1 MRQFPRFPIKYLFDG
16 EKGGVFI
23 LCKNAIHSVKLSLFE
38 FDHNS
43 FFSRKYLSNSFQSDI
58 TPSPIGNRKGDFRFY
73 YCIPILVFTIKKK
86 LPYSGAVIFLNFE
99 RPYPHTLVSL
109 MIPNNSIRNF
119 PNVKAYLGKRICVKG
134 VFYEYDRDDNRGKI
148 YNMTISSPSDI
159 H

>member
-1 MRQFPRFPIKYLFDG
+1 MIIFGIPMFKNFLSVLAICSLLTSFNQAYAETVYVEKDFPDASGK
-16 EKGGVFI
+16 K
-23 LCKNAIHSVKLSLFE
+23 
-38 FDHNS
+38 
-43 FFSRKYLSNSFQSDI
+43 I
-58 TPSPIGNRKGDFRFY
+58 T
-73 YCIPILVFTIKKK
+73 YCGTIAQTIKKK

-159 H
+159 N